1 MKDVLIVR
9 TLRLVHEIM
18 EPLLARSGARRTI
31 AFLRGLSRRQATAEE
46 KTKSFWDKE
55 AGTWEVGKGI
65 HWTELIAIHERLN
78 KKMSGDT
85 YIDLYLYVTNF
96 LKERG
101 LELPLQRCLTL
112 GCGAGDFERSL
123 SKHHFCLR
131 HDAYDISEGAI
142 EKAKERASAE
152 RLSHIFYEI
161 TDINSI
167 SLPSGTYDVVFGIHS
182 VHHFSALE
190 HVFSE
195 VRKSLKS
202 GGFFVLQE
210 FIGPNKFQWTEKQ
223 LNIINSILA
232 FLPDK
237 YCQNRKDG
245 TTLKKRQWR
254 PTVEEMDSVD
264 PSEAV
269 RSEEILK
276 VLPTYFD
283 VLEKRDLGGS
293 ILHLLLDGIAGNFD
307 YDNPKDMRLL
317 KMIFEMEDTFM
328 EIGEIQSDFALV
340 IARKI

>member
-1 MKDVLIVR
+1 MKDVLRMR
-9 TLRLVHEIM
+9 TMRLLHEIM
-18 EPLLARSGARRTI
+18 EPFLARRGARRTTT
-31 AFLRGLSRRQATAEE
+31 FVRGLSGRHATTEE

-65 HWTELIAIHERLN
+65 HWTEHIAIHERLN
-78 KKMSGDT
+78 RKMSGDT
-85 YIDLYLYVTNF
+85 YIDLYLYVINF

-112 GCGAGDFERSL
+112 GCGAGDFERTL
-123 SKHHFCLR
+123 SKYHFCMR

-142 EKAKERASAE
+142 EKAKERAGAE
-152 RLSHIFYEI
+152 RLSHIFYEVA
-161 TDINSI
+161 DINSI
-167 SLPSGTYDVVFGIHS
+167 SLLAGTYDVVFGIHS

-202 GGFFVLQE
+202 GGFFVFQE
-210 FIGPNKFQWTEKQ
+210 YVGPNKFQWTEKQ
-223 LNIINSILA
+223 LSIINGILA

-237 YCQNRKDG
+237 YCRSRKDG
-245 TTLKKRQWR
+245 ITLKKRQWR
-254 PTVEEMDSVD
+254 PTIEEMDSVD

-276 VLPTYFD
+276 VLPVYFD

-317 KMIFEMEDTFM
+317 EMIFEIEDTFM
-328 EIGEIQSDFALV
+328 EIGEIQSDFAFV
-340 IARKI
+340 IARKT